1 MNEEKLPRNL
11 GLELV
16 RATEAAALAA
26 GGWIGLG
33 DAVQPDQIA
42 SQAMRKVLD
51 AIDFNGTIVL
61 GEEDRSDHDLD
72 LTSQRHVGTG
82 SGPAV
87 DVVADPI
94 DGRMQLAR
102 GYPGAVSVIAVAPR
116 NTIWQPLHA
125 AYMEKIIVDEEVAP
139 YLVEDCLDAPA
150 AWTLSLVARAK
161 GMKVNNLTVFVLDR
175 PRHAYLIDEIRASG
189 AHVILRQDG
198 DVAGALVVSTPRTG
212 VDVLMGT
219 GGVPEGLLAACA
231 LKTLGG
237 ALIGRLNPQ
246 SDAEKQALLDAG
258 YDLHA
263 IFRTQDLVKSDQVFF
278 SATGITDGMLLKG
291 VMFRGKKAETHS
303 LILRSETGTRR
314 FVVAEHVLER

>member
-1 MNEEKLPRNL
+1 
-11 GLELV
+11 
-16 RATEAAALAA
+16 
-26 GGWIGLG
+26 
-33 DAVQPDQIA
+33 
-42 SQAMRKVLD
+42 
-51 AIDFNGTIVL
+51 
-61 GEEDRSDHDLD
+61 
-72 LTSQRHVGTG
+72 
-82 SGPAV
+82 
-87 DVVADPI
+87 
-94 DGRMQLAR
+94 
-102 GYPGAVSVIAVAPR
+102 
-116 NTIWQPLHA
+116 
-125 AYMEKIIVDEEVAP
+125 MEKIIVDEEVAP